1 MTQAQYTDYTRE
13 LLRNDHGDGD
23 GDGDGNKNGKKPII
37 KFRLTK
43 HLCMCMALF

>member
-23 GDGDGNKNGKKPII
+23 GNKNGKKAII

-43 HLCMCMALF
+43 HLCTCMALF

>member
-23 GDGDGNKNGKKPII
+23 PDGNENGLSLIHI
-37 KFRLTK
+37 
-43 HLCMCMALF
+43 